1 MIITGLEYA
10 LMGAWALQTLSAAV
24 SAMPKPAGPGWYSFW
39 YKFLHQMTNSLDEA
53 FERKFD
59 IAMPRVVDETATE
72 PTEPSES
79 QLPATPA
86 TPVTPVT
93 PSQTSH

>member
-1 MIITGLEYA
+1 MVITGIEYA

-59 IAMPRVVDETATE
+59 IVMPRVVDETI
-72 PTEPSES
+72 TEPSES
-79 QLPATPA
+79 QDTVTPA
-86 TPVTPVT
+86 NLTD